1 MKKTSPIQ
9 KETEKEIRAMLK
21 AAKNKWEHRRI
32 QCILLRVSQ
41 KLTAE
46 KISSMVGI
54 HTASVWR
61 IWSRYLRGG
70 MKTVVG
76 EKRGG
81 RYHVCLT
88 EKEERALLE
97 PFKKRAANGKLVTIR
112 EIHEAV
118 CRKSGVKT
126 APSTTY
132 RMLHRHKWRKVV
144 PRKQHPKTDVEAQE
158 NFKVF
163 FPQNRYRWTG

>member
-1 MKKTSPIQ
+1 MRTPSTFR

-21 AAKNKWEHRRI
+21 ASKSKWEQRRI
-32 QCILLRVSQ
+32 QCILLRISH

-46 KISSMVGI
+46 KVGSMVGI

-61 IWSRYLRGG
+61 IWSRYLKGG
-70 MKTVVG
+70 MKAVIG

-88 EKEERALLE
+88 EKEERVLLK
-97 PFKKRAANGKLVTIR
+97 PFEKSAAAGQLVTIR
-112 EIHEAV
+112 KIHKAV
-118 CRKSGVKT
+118 CMKSGKGV

-132 RMLHRHKWRKVV
+132 RMLHRHGWRKVV
-144 PRKQHPKTDVEAQE
+144 PRPSHPKSNPEEQE

-163 FPQNRYRWTG
+163 FPQNRYCWTR

>member
-1 MKKTSPIQ
+1 
-9 KETEKEIRAMLK
+9 MLK
-21 AAKNKWEHRRI
+21 ASKNKWEQRRI
-32 QCILLRVSQ
+32 QCVLLRVSQ

-46 KISSMVGI
+46 KIASMVGV

-70 MKTVVG
+70 MKAILG

-81 RYHVCLT
+81 RYHICLT
-88 EKEERALLE
+88 EKEECTLLK
-97 PFKKRAANGKLVTIR
+97 PFKKRAASGQLVTIR
-112 EIHEAV
+112 NIHEAV
-118 CRKSGVKT
+118 CRKSGINM

-132 RMLHRHKWRKVV
+132 RMLHRHGWRKVV
-144 PRKQHPKTDVEAQE
+144 PRKQHPKADIETQE